1 MIIGFLI
8 IITVLVLWGILV
20 RRRLAEMLENIDR
33 TMDQIGIQL
42 SLCFDALATLLN
54 LTKEYAAHECQ
65 ILIETIGSH
74 RSAITAA
81 SNPKDIQKQE
91 KIIFDIL
98 EHVSLISKQHP
109 ELKAEE
115 NYTKCLNAITNY
127 ENKIHTS
134 RLIYN
139 DSVTKFN
146 RRLRMFPTSLLAGI
160 IGFRKREYL
169 EAAETE
175 MSDIK

>member
-1 MIIGFLI
+1 MIIGFLL
-8 IITVLVLWGILV
+8 IITALVLWGILV
-20 RRRLAEMLENIDR
+20 RRRLAEMSENIDR
-33 TMDQIGIQL
+33 TMNQIGIQL
-42 SLCFDALATLLN
+42 SLCFDVLATLLN
-54 LTKEYAAHECQ
+54 LTKECAAHECQ

-81 SNPKDIQKQE
+81 SYPKDIQKQE

-109 ELKAEE
+109 ELKADE
-115 NYTKCLNAITNY
+115 NYTLCLNAITNY
-127 ENKIHTS
+127 EKKIYTS

-169 EAAETE
+169 EAAETK